1 MTHSTELDRID
12 AAAPAPRLRA
22 AGRWG
27 LFMARHHR
35 IVLCA
40 WLLCGAGY
48 PSLHARL
55 GGPDYTLPGSKSQ
68 TVDHL
73 VAQHFTRSGIEQD
86 LIVFHSTGHT
96 ADTPEFRAAIDRSV
110 TAVRSVDGV
119 VTAIGPFEG
128 SAAMQIS
135 RDRHTAFAVVGI
147 DGTMS
152 ARSEVA
158 QRLRA
163 AVSAVA
169 DPAVRVAVTGYSPI
183 QSDLMKTETADMTRA
198 EAIGIPVAAVLLAL
212 ALGAVV
218 AATIPITVTAAGI
231 ALAVGVLFGLTVFLS
246 FDSLV
251 LSVATMIAT
260 GTAIDYAMFI
270 VSRFNEELTRRG
282 VRRRGER
289 EAIGQAIGVAM
300 DTAGRTILA
309 SGLIVAISLCSLVV
323 VGLPMLDGVA
333 VGVLA
338 ALFATL
344 SAAFT
349 MLPAALALLGPA
361 INRGALPARLRPA
374 EARSATASRGWARWA
389 HTVMRR
395 PVLFGAAGVA
405 VLAVAA
411 LPLTG
416 LRYGI
421 DMGLSSVAGQPSGQ
435 ATRLVQQNFGPGL
448 LAPIEVVA
456 TGPDDS
462 PLTPAGQAAADRF
475 LGDLSHDSRIAM
487 VLSQPGDGRIMAAV
501 VPRESFDSTAVGDI
515 VSDIRS
521 HAGNVDS
528 AQILV
533 GGTSATFS
541 DVSARITSRFPWV
554 IALVLTVSL
563 VFLVF
568 AFRSIVLAL
577 EAIALNLLATG
588 AALGLTVLV
597 FEHGVGASALDFR
610 STGFLQVYLPML
622 VFAVLFG
629 LSMDYEVFLIRR
641 MKESWD
647 RHPDNASAVAEG
659 LQRTA
664 RPITAAA
671 AIMVAVFASFVTAD
685 VLELKQIGF
694 ALAVAIAID
703 ALIVRLVLVP
713 AFMRLFGR
721 WNWWLPSL
729 SRMRRTVSETA

>member
-40 WLLCGAGY
+40 WLLFAALCGAGY

-300 DTAGRTILA
+300 DNAGRTILA

-374 EARSATASRGWARWA
+374 EAR
-389 HTVMRR
+389 
-395 PVLFGAAGVA
+395 
-405 VLAVAA
+405 
-411 LPLTG
+411 
-416 LRYGI
+416 
-421 DMGLSSVAGQPSGQ
+421 
-435 ATRLVQQNFGPGL
+435 
-448 LAPIEVVA
+448 
-456 TGPDDS
+456 
-462 PLTPAGQAAADRF
+462 
-475 LGDLSHDSRIAM
+475 
-487 VLSQPGDGRIMAAV
+487 
-501 VPRESFDSTAVGDI
+501 
-515 VSDIRS
+515 
-521 HAGNVDS
+521 
-528 AQILV
+528 
-533 GGTSATFS
+533 
-541 DVSARITSRFPWV
+541 
-554 IALVLTVSL
+554 
-563 VFLVF
+563 
-568 AFRSIVLAL
+568 
-577 EAIALNLLATG
+577 
-588 AALGLTVLV
+588 
-597 FEHGVGASALDFR
+597 
-610 STGFLQVYLPML
+610 
-622 VFAVLFG
+622 
-629 LSMDYEVFLIRR
+629 
-641 MKESWD
+641 
-647 RHPDNASAVAEG
+647 
-659 LQRTA
+659 
-664 RPITAAA
+664 
-671 AIMVAVFASFVTAD
+671 
-685 VLELKQIGF
+685 
-694 ALAVAIAID
+694 
-703 ALIVRLVLVP
+703 
-713 AFMRLFGR
+713 
-721 WNWWLPSL
+721 
-729 SRMRRTVSETA
+729 